1 MKEGLIRITGEK
13 DIFYDSFE
21 RVYRYRMHCPNC
33 GKVISICRCYQDID
47 DLLMNIDDGIAN
59 YTCSS
64 KCELLIGEWDEIG
77 EAMQALD
84 LSRDLKECVS
94 EITDEQLK
102 ECLRDYEIGAVL
114 IELYNNNSEMP
125 ISHLKNPTRAEQEE
139 ILFVMGDIKDVL
151 WNLDRSYCPDISE
164 LTEEQA
170 SQVLTILTEDG
181 DFDYPQGEDCTI

>member
-13 DIFYDSFE
+13 DIFYDSIE
-21 RVYRYRMHCPNC
+21 KVYRYRMHCPNC
-33 GKVISICRCYQDID
+33 KKVISICRCYQDLD
-47 DLLMNIDDGIAN
+47 ALLINIDDGIAD

-64 KCELLIGEWDEIG
+64 KCALNFGEWDELG

-94 EITDEQLK
+94 ELSAQQLK
-102 ECLRDYEIGAVL
+102 ESLRKYEIGSVL
-114 IELYNNNSEMP
+114 LELFNSNSEMP
-125 ISHLKNPTRAEQEE
+125 ISHLKNPTRKEQEE
-139 ILFVMGDIKDVL
+139 ILFVMGDVKDVL
-151 WNLDRSYCPDISE
+151 YDLDKSYYPDISE